1 MNDGESEQQPRSEW
15 VPPSRDDIM
24 WTLTE
29 IRSGCLRILANN
41 HHPRRIVTLPR
52 SAIEAVKR
60 AQDAI
65 AEAGQQTLDNW
76 DTIVTDPKS
85 D

>member
-1 MNDGESEQQPRSEW
+1 
-15 VPPSRDDIM
+15 
-24 WTLTE
+24 
-29 IRSGCLRILANN
+29 
-41 HHPRRIVTLPR
+41 
-52 SAIEAVKR
+52 VKR